1 MGPVRAFSPTA
12 GGGPWVAV
20 PAGGAGGEDR
30 PRPCPPSSPARSPC
44 RKSFFHNIGFSA
56 RFFTDTGENPEGM
69 HRYACGMHHLM
80 HTFDPM
86 KTLGTQGIGRR
97 IMEGMHCMH
106 LFSELLSFIPF
117 SLMGHAYH
125 AYRRKPPPGTGG
137 TKRESEAG
145 KVCIT

>member
-1 MGPVRAFSPTA
+1 
-12 GGGPWVAV
+12 
-20 PAGGAGGEDR
+20 
-30 PRPCPPSSPARSPC
+30 
-44 RKSFFHNIGFSA
+44 
-56 RFFTDTGENPEGM
+56 
-69 HRYACGMHHLM
+69 MHHLM

-125 AYRRKPPPGTGG
+125 AYRRKPPPETGG
-137 TKRESEAG
+137 TMRKSEAG